1 MKKFKGM
8 LLACDMD
15 GTLLDDSKQIPAEN
29 LRALQYFTKQGGRL
43 SLATGRSPHAIG
55 TYIDQLPVNAPYSVM
70 NGSLICDENRK
81 ILYCSGMPCET
92 KEMIEHVL
100 LNNSQFGCEVFTAET
115 ALIRQMSDHTLQHM
129 HKLHLDYQM
138 LSNERFA
145 KSATADWCTVN
156 FTGEPA
162 QITALTQDLLI
173 RYPHV
178 FDVTSSMSTFCEIT
192 AAGVNKGSALRN
204 IVEYLPDVERVFAIG
219 DSYNDESMLQEAQIS
234 FAPANAEPE
243 VLQNVNMTV
252 SSNNDRAVADMI
264 EYLEKIG

>member
-81 ILYCSGMPCET
+81 ILYCSGMPYET

-100 LNNSQFGCEVFTAET
+100 LNNSQFSLRGFYCRNSAD
-115 ALIRQMSDHTLQHM
+115 S
-129 HKLHLDYQM
+129 
-138 LSNERFA
+138 SNERSHA
-145 KSATADWCTVN
+145 AAH
-156 FTGEPA
+156 A
-162 QITALTQDLLI
+162 Q
-173 RYPHV
+173 
-178 FDVTSSMSTFCEIT
+178 
-192 AAGVNKGSALRN
+192 AAFGLSDA
-204 IVEYLPDVERVFAIG
+204 F
-219 DSYNDESMLQEAQIS
+219 
-234 FAPANAEPE
+234 
-243 VLQNVNMTV
+243 
-252 SSNNDRAVADMI
+252 
-264 EYLEKIG
+264 